1 MDELL
6 FFESNQSGA
15 GFDVQAVLKINEKD
29 DRLKLSFD
37 KVLSVQVN
45 LYREFTRLSGSK
57 FESAIQKF

>member
-15 GFDVQAVLKINEKD
+15 GFDAQSILKINEND
-29 DRLKLSFD
+29 DRLKLSFH